1 MTRHLDEPQA
11 AYYPIRVVSNET
23 GVNAITLRAWERRY
37 GLITPKRTA
46 KGHRLYTEE
55 DIRLIKQVV
64 SLLNRGI
71 PISQAR
77 AMLDHDQNAPDV
89 AITSQAQPSQWHQ
102 YREQLATAVQAFD
115 DQALG
120 KTFDEVSQF
129 FPIDIALRFLLIP
142 IYNQLRDTVTQP
154 LGQARLRFYSGFLHA
169 RLAWRLSEQQQRTP
183 SASLLVACTSN
194 DDSIELLLTAILLKQ
209 MGLRCVW
216 MNGLLSA
223 EQVVECLTTMDWQAA
238 LLQLPASADDAQ
250 LAIARDIAVESGRP
264 VFVSGVAADS
274 HDRLRQMGVIA
285 LQDDVQQ
292 SALNIRD
299 MLAGPSA

>member
-1 MTRHLDEPQA
+1 MTSPHDEPQA

-46 KGHRLYTEE
+46 KGHRLYTED

-64 SLLNRGI
+64 TLLNRGI

-77 AMLDHDQNAPDV
+77 AMLDHDQDASD
-89 AITSQAQPSQWHQ
+89 IGIGLQTQPSQWHQ
-102 YREQLATAVQAFD
+102 YREQLSEAVQAFD
-115 DQALG
+115 DQQLG

-142 IYNQLRDTVTQP
+142 IYAQLRDSVTQP
-154 LGQARLRFYSGFLHA
+154 LGHARLRFYSGFLHA
-169 RLAWRLSEQQQRTP
+169 RLAWRLSEQSQRQP
-183 SASLLVACTSN
+183 QASILVASVGQ
-194 DDSIELLLTAILLKQ
+194 DDNIELLLTAILLKQ
-209 MGLRCVW
+209 MGLRCIW

-223 EQVVECLTTMDWQAA
+223 NNIVECLTSMNWQAA
-238 LLQLPASADDAQ
+238 LLQLPSTADQQQ
-250 LAIARDIAVESGRP
+250 LGFVKDIAVESGRP
-264 VFVSGVAADS
+264 VFVSGAPATL
-274 HDRLRQMGVIA
+274 HDTLRQLGVIA

-292 SALNIRD
+292 AALNIRD
-299 MLAGPSA
+299 LLTGAPA